1 MAFLFI
7 YFLLN
12 AHLYSAH
19 CKKIKQALQMT
30 TGPEARRRHRE
41 KSSRGAVTKKATT
54 SGNAPQKVFYKSRLI
69 KAPLS
74 PPT

>member
-1 MAFLFI
+1 MAFLCI

-30 TGPEARRRHRE
+30 TGPEAIGGDRE
-41 KSSRGAVTKKATT
+41 ESSRGAVTKKATT

>member
-12 AHLYSAH
+12 AHLYSDH

-30 TGPEARRRHRE
+30 TGPEAIGGDTE
-41 KSSRGAVTKKATT
+41 KKA
-54 SGNAPQKVFYKSRLI
+54 AEEQ
-69 KAPLS
+69 
-74 PPT
+74 